1 MRATNNADEI
11 IQASTDYVGEAP
23 KHTHK
28 DDMVEFARGTVL
40 MKIGDNAYKA
50 KVVVGT
56 RKDGTLR
63 LYDIVY
69 MQKNAIQ
76 KNENGT
82 HHAVLQTEG
91 LSGRRDAYRNDNV
104 SQVGKTVKVFSES
117 DKNKFSMKEKTDNQT
132 EAFKR

>member
-1 MRATNNADEI
+1 MRAANNADEI
-11 IQASTDYVGEAP
+11 IWASTDYVGEAP
-23 KHTHK
+23 KHLRS

-50 KVVVGT
+50 KVVVGM

-69 MQKNAIQ
+69 MQKTAIQ

-104 SQVGKTVKVFSES
+104 PQADKTVKGFSEN
-117 DKNKFSMKEKTDNQT
+117 DKNKFQNEG
-132 EAFKR
+132 